1 MARRSDHSREQLADM
16 VVAAAAALAERDGLR
31 GVTARGIARQ
41 IGYTV
46 GTLYNVF
53 ENLDDVLLHM
63 NAATMDALYE
73 HVTAEPADAEPEQAL
88 LILARRYLEYVRA
101 HPRLWPAVIEFEPQ
115 DGAPAPEWYAAKAQR
130 LVQLGEDA
138 IAGLFG
144 PGEAD
149 ARRRNAYVLWSA
161 LYGVTALAQT
171 TSLPDSKA
179 PDALIDTLVATY
191 LAGLQAQRE
200 ARRG

>member
-1 MARRSDHSREQLADM
+1 MARRSDHSREQLAKM
-16 VVAAAAALAERDGLR
+16 ALAAAATLAERDRLR
-31 GVTARGIARQ
+31 GITARGIARE

-53 ENLDDVLLHM
+53 ENLDDLLRHM

-73 HVTAEPADAEPEQAL
+73 HVTAMPVDADPEPALRAL
-88 LILARRYLEYVRA
+88 AQRYLEYVRA
-101 HPRLWPAVIEFEPQ
+101 HPRLWSAVIEFEPQ
-115 DGAPAPEWYAAKAQR
+115 DGAPAPDWYAQKAYR

-144 PGEAD
+144 PGEAA

-171 TSLPDSKA
+171 ASLPGDKA

-191 LAGLQAQRE
+191 LAGLKAQQGAQQE
-200 ARRG
+200 

>member
-16 VVAAAAALAERDGLR
+16 ALAAAAKLAERDGLR
-31 GVTARGIARQ
+31 GVTARGIARE

-53 ENLDDVLLHM
+53 DNLDDLLRHM

-73 HVTAEPADAEPEQAL
+73 HVTAEPVDADPERAL
-88 LILARRYLEYVRA
+88 RGLARRYLAFVGA
-101 HPRLWPAVIEFEPQ
+101 HPRLWSAVIEFESQ
-115 DGAPAPEWYAAKAQR
+115 DGAPAPDWYAHKAQR

-144 PGEAD
+144 PRETA

-171 TSLPDSKA
+171 TSLPESA
-179 PDALIDTLVATY
+179 TPDALIDALVTTY
-191 LAGLQAQRE
+191 VAGLK
-200 ARRG
+200 ARRA